1 MSPVGDGREYN
12 KNNYFLHIIAV
23 VLFVYTFPAFT
34 FVCFRPN
41 DFALLGDIVQ
51 SIEKICAHLGWT
63 EDLTE
68 IQLENELKL
77 LAYK

>member
-1 MSPVGDGREYN
+1 
-12 KNNYFLHIIAV
+12 LII
-23 VLFVYTFPAFT
+23 T

-41 DFALLGDIVQ
+41 DFAFLGDIVQ

-77 LAYK
+77 LADK